1 VAEGSPLT
9 WRDWLQGARLRTLPL
24 ALSPIILGSAS
35 ALWQGDF
42 SATIAGLALLVALA
56 LQVGVNFAN
65 DYSDGIRGTDDY
77 RVGPTRLVA
86 SGKVEPRKV
95 LQAALGAFGLAGVAG
110 VVLLVLG
117 RLDVLLDD
125 GFLGWLASVWPVLAL
140 GVIALV
146 AAWFYTGGA
155 KPYGYRGFGEVVV
168 FIFFGPMA
176 TLGTAWAM
184 IGSIPF
190 DAVFSSVGAGS
201 FASAVL
207 LVNNIRDREQDRE
220 ADKITLAVRLG
231 HRGSVTLLV
240 VLVGVPYVMVG
251 ILSLFFLWAPAAYL
265 TSLLTLWAL
274 IQVFLARSPQDLIK
288 ALGAL
293 SLNALAYALFLGV
306 AIAW

>member
-155 KPYGYRGFGEVVV
+155 KPYGYRGF
-168 FIFFGPMA
+168 
-176 TLGTAWAM
+176 W
-184 IGSIPF
+184 
-190 DAVFSSVGAGS
+190 
-201 FASAVL
+201 
-207 LVNNIRDREQDRE
+207 
-220 ADKITLAVRLG
+220 
-231 HRGSVTLLV
+231 
-240 VLVGVPYVMVG
+240 
-251 ILSLFFLWAPAAYL
+251 
-265 TSLLTLWAL
+265 
-274 IQVFLARSPQDLIK
+274 
-288 ALGAL
+288 
-293 SLNALAYALFLGV
+293 
-306 AIAW
+306 